1 MLTKERQSEI
11 DSHVQEIDRF
21 SEKYQL
27 IHATVAIEMLFKN
40 KLHEEYKRTC
50 AELRAELESA
60 VGAENQADIIDRIN
74 TLKSEKNKKIR
85 IQIDYLPQISESSA
99 RTTKTPNNVFMI
111 SLPKSLEVI
120 RDENGCIN
128 KTKCE
133 KIRFLMAH
141 ELGHI
146 VLHSGILYDLS
157 DKSDTTKDEEAN
169 FFAEKL
175 LSLRQKNSTEMCNV
189 I

>member
-1 MLTKERQSEI
+1 MLTEERQSEI
-11 DSHVQEIDRF
+11 DNHVQEIDSF

-50 AELRAELESA
+50 VELRAELESA
-60 VGAENQADIIDRIN
+60 DGAEKQAEIIDRIN
-74 TLKSEKNKKIR
+74 ALKSEKNKKIR

-120 RDENGCIN
+120 RDEKGCIS
-128 KTKCE
+128 KDKCE

-146 VLHSGILYDLS
+146 VLHSGILYDLLDVS
-157 DKSDTTKDEEAN
+157 DAIKDEEAN

-175 LSLRQKNSTEMCNV
+175 LSLRHRNSSEMCN
-189 I
+189 IL